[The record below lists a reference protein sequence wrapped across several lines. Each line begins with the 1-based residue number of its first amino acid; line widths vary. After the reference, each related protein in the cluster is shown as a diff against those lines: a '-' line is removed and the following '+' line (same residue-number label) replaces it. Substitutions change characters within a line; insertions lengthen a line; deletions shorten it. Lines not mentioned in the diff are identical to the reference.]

1 MPNFNKSK
9 GFQLRSGNKANAPFK
24 MMGSS
29 PAKNLGG
36 LLGKIGSSKTDAS
49 GDLLFNKQKTPTA
62 PEVKTIDNTK
72 SKKNTN
78 KVKPQKIKIADTGKM
93 GNTSSRP
100 EDNATPEQRMAS
112 DFVTSKPKPNKTKT
126 NKNTASEDK
135 PEATKSAAELAA
147 EKAAKKEKRAQAF
160 RDAGEIVSNIGDP
173 NTSMSSVIQGQ
184 ADKRTAKADKA
195 IARKDKDIQNE
206 KDIANTKRTNQVIAE
221 HTANLNKNSSKLSA
235 DNTTSSVTT
244 SKALANKNG

>member
-29 PAKNLGG
+29 PVKGG
-36 LLGKIGSSKTDAS
+36 FMDALNAFKPESKTK
-49 GDLLFNKQKTPTA
+49 DLKAK
-62 PEVKTIDNTK
+62 EVTTIDTTK
-72 SKKNTN
+72 GQKNTN
-78 KVKPQKIKIADTGKM
+78 KVKSADLKIKGTDKVSS
-93 GNTSSRP
+93 TSSRP
-100 EDNATPEQRMAS
+100 DGEGP
-112 DFVTSKPKPNKTKT
+112 VTKEPKPKSNKAKPGL
-126 NKNTASEDK
+126 SE
-135 PEATKSAAELAA
+135 A

-184 ADKRTAKADKA
+184 ADRRIAKADKA
-195 IARKDKDIQNE
+195 TARKDKDIQNE

-221 HTANLNKNSSKLSA
+221 HTARLDKDSSKLPA
-235 DNTTSSVTT
+235 DNNKSSVTT
-244 SKALANKNG
+244 SKDLANKNG

>member
-29 PAKNLGG
+29 PVKGG
-36 LLGKIGSSKTDAS
+36 FMDALNAFKPESKTK
-49 GDLLFNKQKTPTA
+49 DLKAK
-62 PEVKTIDNTK
+62 EVTTIDTTK
-72 SKKNTN
+72 GQKNTN
-78 KVKPQKIKIADTGKM
+78 KVKSADLKIKGTDKVSS
-93 GNTSSRP
+93 TSSRP
-100 EDNATPEQRMAS
+100 DGEGP
-112 DFVTSKPKPNKTKT
+112 VTKEPKPKSNKAKPGL
-126 NKNTASEDK
+126 SE
-135 PEATKSAAELAA
+135 A

-184 ADKRTAKADKA
+184 ADRRIAKADKA
-195 IARKDKDIQNE
+195 TARKDKDIQNE

-221 HTANLNKNSSKLSA
+221 HTARLDKDSNKLPA
-235 DNTTSSVTT
+235 DNNKSSVTT
-244 SKALANKNG
+244 SKDLANKNG